1 MMMMVIMMAKI
12 VMMLKVMLMDI
23 KITVMMMIT
32 LKISEV
38 DQLYMMPFIAA
49 HEMTRNQTPV
59 DLEFETYSL
68 DRRQR

>member
-49 HEMTRNQTPV
+49 HGIKRPST
-59 DLEFETYSL
+59 
-68 DRRQR
+68 

>member
-1 MMMMVIMMAKI
+1 MMMMIVIMMAKI
-12 VMMLKVMLMDI
+12 VMMLKEMLMDI
-23 KITVMMMIT
+23 KITVMRMIT
-32 LKISEV
+32 LKI
-38 DQLYMMPFIAA
+38 LMPFIAA